1 MQTTLPVIRR
11 LLRTVLSFHAFSK
24 QNSSISK
31 QFAVRFLTSEP
42 VLPKSTIDSDEAV
55 KFRQF
60 ASVWWDQYG
69 SLKPLHAMNRLR
81 VPLIRDSLCPPHETS
96 APRDSK
102 LTGDFAP
109 LTGFSILDVGCGGGI
124 LAEPLA
130 YLGAQV
136 LGIDQVSESINVAT
150 AHVQLT
156 ADRWKRTG
164 RDPPRYETI
173 GLDAVAVRYPSHFD
187 AVIMSELL
195 EHVTDWES
203 MLCLANVCLKPGGM
217 LFITT
222 LNQTRTS
229 FLLGVVAAEYVLGI
243 VPRGTHDWYKFIE
256 PSRLQGALIR
266 NGFRPHQLLGLT
278 YNILTN
284 QWSWTSNLCVNYAVT
299 AVKTDDEKLKP
310 SPPEKSGPNE
320 Q

>member
-1 MQTTLPVIRR
+1 
-11 LLRTVLSFHAFSK
+11 
-24 QNSSISK
+24 
-31 QFAVRFLTSEP
+31 
-42 VLPKSTIDSDEAV
+42 
-55 KFRQF
+55 
-60 ASVWWDQYG
+60 
-69 SLKPLHAMNRLR
+69 
-81 VPLIRDSLCPPHETS
+81 
-96 APRDSK
+96 
-102 LTGDFAP
+102 
-109 LTGFSILDVGCGGGI
+109 
-124 LAEPLA
+124 
-130 YLGAQV
+130 
-136 LGIDQVSESINVAT
+136 
-150 AHVQLT
+150 
-156 ADRWKRTG
+156 
-164 RDPPRYETI
+164 
-173 GLDAVAVRYPSHFD
+173 
-187 AVIMSELL
+187 MSELL

-243 VPRGTHDWYKFIE
+243 IPRGTHDWYKFIE

-284 QWSWTSNLCVNYAVT
+284 QWSWTSNLCINYALT
-299 AVKTDDEKLKP
+299 AVKTEDEKLEP